1 MIKALIVLSNF
12 RIINVWTLWVQWKDS
27 IHIHLFGIICWY
39 LVMRLW
45 EFFSIYTCIIIL
57 KILLVLLKLLLLKYD
72 VETFSL
78 GDTPNSLGNAQ
89 NKLFMALLC
98 NSILSY
104 ACVMVI
110 QFWCSVLIYH
120 VLVLLTGTTF

>member
-12 RIINVWTLWVQWKDS
+12 RIINVWTLWVQWKDG

-39 LVMRLW
+39 LVIRLW

-104 ACVMVI
+104 ACMTVI
-110 QFWCSVLIYH
+110 QFWCRVLIYH